1 MVLKQMSPMSV
12 ILKKESC
19 SCTYSN
25 ILFLR
30 GRNQHMLSQEV
41 SEEAFI
47 MKPNGLAGGLLVCGG
62 GAMRLVSYEATGCI
76 TNYKGRLMYINF
88 DIYR

>member
-12 ILKKESC
+12 ILKKKKVVAVP
-19 SCTYSN
+19 TQIYY
-25 ILFLR
+25 F
-30 GRNQHMLSQEV
+30 
-41 SEEAFI
+41 SEEEINICFP
-47 MKPNGLAGGLLVCGG
+47 KKYQRKLSLWSQTGLLVCGG